1 MNIPELG
8 PFLPTKGVGEGV
20 AALFM
25 GEGGVG
31 GKILDMD
38 F

>member
-8 PFLPTKGVGEGV
+8 PFLPTKGVV
-20 AALFM
+20 
-25 GEGGVG
+25 EGGVE